1 MYQGMAPRK
10 KPIMNLEGE
19 EFIIRRVIKKRK
31 ETKVKQQHCCTM
43 NLLEVTEK

>member
-19 EFIIRRVIKKRK
+19 EFIIRRVVNKRK
-31 ETKVKQQHCCTM
+31 ETKLKQQHCCTM
-43 NLLEVTEK
+43 NSAQVSN